1 MGGTGLGLSIAKQII
16 EVHGGSIL
24 AQSKEGSGTTMQ
36 IGASSRLEQREGG
49 ISIELKIVSGGSR
62 KFLYESCTTAAG
74 CGSVQLKPRITAE
87 AGRFLHGNLALL
99 LKTVLR

>member
-1 MGGTGLGLSIAKQII
+1 M
-16 EVHGGSIL
+16 
-24 AQSKEGSGTTMQ
+24 
-36 IGASSRLEQREGG
+36 
-49 ISIELKIVSGGSR
+49 KIVSGGSR

-74 CGSVQLKPRITAE
+74 CGSVQLKTRITAE